1 MREYTFQTSGATTA
15 DQLKYRNEMIAKQ
28 NALAQSGGTT
38 VPQFREAG
46 VPTANGPNQAIQEMA
61 AKQAQM
67 DANSKYNGCVGK
79 PGTACGGT
87 RRRRRRRK
95 TRRMLR

>member
-28 NALAQSGGTT
+28 NALAQNGGTT
-38 VPQFREAG
+38 VPQFREGG
-46 VPTANGPNQAIQEMA
+46 VPTGNGPNQAIQEMA

-79 PGTACGGT
+79 PGGACGGT
-87 RRRRRRRK
+87 RRRRRRK
-95 TRRMLR
+95 TKRRMLR